1 MIKDIVMPQIG
12 ESLTEEIVIVKWRR
26 KVGDIVKKG
35 EIIVEIETGKGT
47 VELESVYEGTLVEIV
62 VREGQ
67 AALPLIAIG
76 RIEQK

>member
-1 MIKDIVMPQIG
+1 MPQIG